1 MTELMKDILKQ
12 PEELSGTLDRT
23 LGPGKAALEMAAQ
36 IIREAKHVYITG
48 MGSSWHAGMAVQS
61 LFDSGGRPAGLV
73 DASEFL
79 HLTQIARNS
88 VVIVL
93 SRSGKSIEIVNLLS
107 KTKQAGARIIGITN
121 TPESPLAFS
130 ADITLNSGASF
141 DHFVSVTMYSAL
153 ALVGGLL
160 AAAVLNNLDESL
172 SASLFESLSTVQ
184 PVLNAWSQQV
194 AESHW
199 LQRDMSTYFLARGT
213 SLASCHEARLLWEE
227 AAKAPATALT
237 TGGFRHGPQEMIA
250 EGMRF
255 GLWIDNER
263 LRGQD
268 LAVAADLHKLG
279 AKVMLIGQDLPD
291 SVGDLVFSLP
301 KIPGVWQ
308 FLIDIMPVQL
318 AAERLSHIRGVD
330 CDSFRI
336 CSYIVESEYGL
347 IADPKTGAP

>member
-12 PEELSGTLDRT
+12 PEELRGTLDRT
-23 LGPGKAALEMAAQ
+23 LGPGKAALERAAQ
-36 IIREAKHVYITG
+36 IIRQAKHVYITG
-48 MGSSWHAGMAVQS
+48 IGSSWHAGMAVQS
-61 LFDSGGRPAGLV
+61 LLDSGGLPACLV

-79 HLTQIARNS
+79 HSTQIARNS
-88 VVIVL
+88 AVIVL
-93 SRSGKSIEIVNLLS
+93 SRSGQSIEIVKLLT
-107 KTKQAGARIIGITN
+107 KTRQAGARTIAITN
-121 TPESPLAFS
+121 TPESPLAHS
-130 ADITLNSGASF
+130 ADITLNPGASF

-153 ALVGGLL
+153 TLVGGLL

-172 SASLFESLSTVQ
+172 TASLFAPLSAVQKVLDVWSEQVTES
-184 PVLNAWSQQV
+184 N
-194 AESHW
+194 W
-199 LQRDMSTYFLARGT
+199 LQRDMLAYFLARGT

-255 GLWIDNER
+255 GLWVDAER
-263 LRGQD
+263 MRSQD

-279 AKVMLIGQDLPD
+279 GKIMLIGQDLPE
-291 SVGDLVFSLP
+291 SAGDLVFSIP
-301 KIPGVWQ
+301 KIPSAWQ

-318 AAERLSHIRGVD
+318 AAERLSHLRGVD